1 MTIRPTRAAAA
12 ALVILCL
19 LREAAP
25 AAEEGGGRIALLVT
39 YKCRPEDRPSF
50 RAHLLGPGSEHL
62 AEWRRGG
69 LLADHLL
76 LFNVDV
82 EHEAWDALLVARFD
96 DWAQYERWKANE
108 RDFPA
113 ALAPAALRM
122 TTSVSSSLS
131 EVAWEGAMPARDPA
145 PRSVFFARPYYFQD
159 KAQYRRFFEAYNR
172 PQLEAWLRT
181 GAVTSYR
188 VLMNQNPSGGTW
200 GVLFIYEYPGWAA
213 AHARDAVKEAVG
225 PELEALPAWQLLGET
240 KGAIRTSGRVTL
252 AERLLPSRSRGDR

>member
-1 MTIRPTRAAAA
+1 VTIRRTRAVAA
-12 ALVILCL
+12 ALAILCL
-19 LREAAP
+19 LWEETP
-25 AAEEGGGRIALLVT
+25 AAEAGGGRIALLVT

-50 RAHLLGPGSEHL
+50 RAHLLGPASEHL
-62 AEWRRGG
+62 GAWRRGG

-96 DWAQYERWKANE
+96 DWAQYERWKENE
-108 RDFPA
+108 RAFPA

-122 TTSVSSSLS
+122 TTAVSSSLS
-131 EVAWEGAMPARDPA
+131 EVAWQGERPPRDPA
-145 PRSVFFARPYYFQD
+145 SRSIFFVRPYYFRD
-159 KAQYRRFFEAYNR
+159 KGQYRRFFEAYNQ
-172 PQLEAWLRT
+172 PQLEAWLRN

-225 PELEALPAWQLLGET
+225 PELEVLPAWALLGET

-252 AERLLPSRSRGDR
+252 AERLLPQTTAR